1 MDSLAALADP
11 TRRRIVEMLAARNL
25 SSGEIADSFQI
36 SAPAISQHLKTLRRA
51 GLVRARVDAQ
61 RRIYELD
68 SRGVDE
74 MSEWVMRIRRTWAM
88 RLDRLAAQLKEE
100 SDNE

>member
-1 MDSLAALADP
+1 
-11 TRRRIVEMLAARNL
+11 MLAAGKL
-25 SSGEIADSFQI
+25 SSGEIAESFRI

-51 GLVRARVDAQ
+51 GLVRVHVEAQ

-68 SRGVDE
+68 PRGIDE

-88 RLDRLAAQLKEE
+88 RLDRLEAQLKEE